1 MAFDP
6 STARLTGFALDGA
19 PATEQPQQKPK
30 QDGVRAADLLKQ
42 GVGGAVS
49 ASGYLLRGVGD
60 LINSATPS
68 TGDNAISAKDRLI
81 GGGGF
86 IKAGNAVAG
95 AGDRLRD
102 SQSEAARRAVEGST
116 PEGNIFSPSTWSLGK
131 DPSLAGYALQ
141 AANVVGQIA
150 PIAAS
155 AVATRGRVL
164 PTAGVSAGLGGG
176 AAAQQEEQRVQ
187 EMSSADLL
195 RTPGYQKLIAEGMS
209 PQDARTE
216 LATRAGT
223 SAFQATAPVSAL
235 SAFTEGLPLAGGA
248 QRALGRVV
256 GQSRAARALSGGLL
270 DAAGEG
276 AQEVAEQAAQIYGAN
291 RATGENRALT
301 EDSFSNA
308 VLGGIG
314 GGVIGAAGG
323 VIHGP
328 GRPDQVAGAGTQPD
342 AVPAAAPAPATPA
355 DAAAAEAAQTAA
367 AVPASPTD
375 GLTTPMSHPIPE
387 AGQADA
393 AAAPQAPTT
402 ESPPAQGEPAPGAS
416 EQPRAAQFTPAN
428 TAMEHPDGTVEV
440 QPGVSVHPADG
451 PLSAAVATG
460 ARAGS
465 FDRGATITASDGS
478 VIDATSGELIRPA
491 PRAVDENGEDL
502 KASKKP
508 EKRVFEPGELDQLVM
523 ERLASNP
530 LMSGRDTAMLART
543 LNVDFADISNAKKRV
558 RRALA
563 DERRALEE
571 RGITGAAAA
580 SAALGASGEPTAA
593 TAATTETTNET
604 QVAETQPRQ
613 PLNADAVGAAPGDGR
628 NQGADRA
635 EAEGQGT
642 LGLAQAPDSLEQPA
656 GAARGARGIAGTGD
670 RGNAADAQRQ
680 AGVGTA
686 EVGGPAGGAQGIA
699 DAGRAAAVEGPAAEG
714 VANADQRTQGADAGV
729 ANLAKALKRTDRA
742 TGPDGATYM
751 VKQNANGE
759 GYHVTRAEDGS
770 TRQHRSPNPAQ
781 PWTREQAVKAAA
793 DLAAARATLT
803 KENANEATQQ
813 AGNAAETVSPDAG
826 RSADSGVAQEPA
838 AAARTGAA
846 AAAAPEAAAHP
857 SAGKAAYGT
866 GAADGTALSDEAAWD
881 ALTPSARRTALETAK
896 ARKGL
901 SPRVLFKNLNER
913 EKAAVGK
920 AARDLIEKE
929 NAPAAKTAE
938 SNGGVTARVVVN
950 RVGVDGKTDAERGG
964 KLKVRATSDGFEA
977 TIEGPNS
984 TTIGQG
990 RTKEAAAADAQ
1001 RQQTTPGTPSTTGQ
1015 AAATGAAQAAPAPGK
1030 PNVSANT
1037 LFTEDAAERARKLI
1051 RSKLTTAGAGID
1063 PELLAAGI
1071 TLAGYHIERG
1081 ARTFAAYAKA
1091 MVADLGDYVKPHL
1104 ASWYEATRRY
1114 PGMEEHAKEMT
1125 PTVEVDASAAAGI
1138 PELNATEEAAP
1149 ASAETTNA
1157 EGSVQQGLDENGG
1170 AAALETAPAAP
1181 VQPAQE
1187 QREAGDGARR
1197 GGNEDAQRDGGARA
1211 ESGDEAG
1218 RGVAGSPR
1226 RVDRARPRDVRTVE
1240 QTVHDQIANRE
1251 VSVQQPEAQRPRN
1264 FVITPDFPLGEG
1276 GAKSKAAANLEAVR
1290 TLKKIEAENRAA
1302 TPEEQAVLARYV
1314 GWGGIPQAF
1323 AHPTRGVT
1331 KGWERVS
1338 AAVEKALTAD
1348 EHAAARR
1355 STQDAHYTS
1364 RTVVGGIY
1372 DALAHLGYTGGV
1384 TLEPSVGTGNFI
1396 GLAPENVR
1404 GAQRWKAVE
1413 LDSIT
1418 GRIAQQLYPEAGIIA
1433 GRGFQEV
1440 NLPENYFDAVVGN
1453 PPFGSQKLYD
1463 AQHKDLGGFSI
1474 HNFFFAKSLKSL
1486 KPGGVLS
1493 MVVSSSMLDK
1503 AGGKQRTWLSNH
1515 ARLLGAIRLPNDAF
1529 KANAGTEVTTDIVF
1543 LQKLYPG
1550 EQATDTSWTEV
1561 GAVSDPAGGEPIP
1574 LNKYFVQHPEMM
1586 LGTMTREGKMRRAG
1600 EPTLSPNGRNLAEQL
1615 REATARLPQN
1625 VMQEPV
1631 AVEPTDS
1638 RPTAGTGTSVQPY
1651 GFYEAE
1657 NGQIRQR
1664 LPDVL
1669 DEFRDREVELGAR
1682 DADRVRQM
1690 IGLRD
1695 QLKALMRA
1703 EMADAPR
1710 GQIEGMRTALNT
1722 VYDAFQKKFGYVNNP
1737 YNANLMREDPDAYRL
1752 RAIERDYQ
1760 RLDKID
1766 ADQRGIPIPK
1776 GRSTV
1781 EIANKAAI
1789 LERRVFHKEP
1799 TPKAETAADAVS
1811 VSLNTYGRLNLPKM
1825 AELLGKS
1832 EEQVVA
1838 ELGDKVF
1845 LDPKD
1850 GHVTADEYL
1859 SGNVKAKL
1867 AQARRAAESD
1877 PAFARNVRALE
1888 AVQPADV
1895 SPADIFV
1902 SLGSPWVT
1910 GDDYAQFAREVIGI
1924 GDMRAKLSPIL
1935 QKFELSGVANGH
1947 ERFGT
1952 ATASARK
1959 VFERAINRS
1968 DATVYKTQPDGSRTV
1983 DGEQTEAMRAAMDAM
1998 REEFGE
2004 WVWKDQAR
2012 RDRLARIYNDT
2023 YNTDRARQ
2031 YDGSFMTLP
2040 GKVDDSIIAL
2050 RPSQMNAAWR
2060 MIQDGKML
2068 ADHVVGAGKT
2078 YTAIAAGMQMK
2089 RMGLAKKPMYAV
2101 PNHLVGQWAGDWMK
2115 LYPNANILAVTEQDF
2130 AKDRRKL
2137 TFSRIATGDWDA
2149 VIVAHSQFTRIAPP
2163 RDFEERYLNEKIAEY
2178 ETAIAEAKA
2187 GGGDRRSI
2195 KQIEKQREQIEEKLK
2210 SNLDRISRDRDT
2222 VAFDEMGIDHL
2233 FVDEAHEFKNLG
2245 FSTSK
2250 RNVSGMGSAAN
2261 GGSQKAED
2269 LFIKTRYLNSVNKGR
2284 GLFFLTGTPVSN
2296 SLAEMF
2302 TMQRYM
2308 AYDDMK
2314 ARGIHL
2320 FDLWANTFAQE
2331 STSFELDS
2339 SGRGLKPKTVLSKF
2353 LNVPEMMQ
2361 LYKRFADTVT
2371 LNDLKEMTRAA
2382 GGEWPVPK
2390 IKGGKPQNI
2399 VVEGGA
2405 PLMAYIDGN
2414 IIPRMEAVSGERG
2427 AKPDPS
2433 VDNMLKITND
2443 ARLAA
2448 LDVRLKDPYAPDD
2461 PNSKPNTAVRKILAT
2476 YRKWDAQKGTQLV
2489 FCDLSTPKAAI
2500 ARERAELAELQRRA
2514 GDGDEAAQAKIDA
2527 MSPDEVAAISSQFSV
2542 YDDVREKLI
2551 AGGIPAREVAFI
2563 HDANTDLQKKS
2574 LFDRMNRGDVRVL
2587 LGSTSKMGAGT
2598 NVQARLVALTHLDAP
2613 WRPSDLEQREGRIVR
2628 QGNLLYA
2635 ADPDG
2640 FEVEINRYATER
2652 TYDARMWQLIERK
2665 AGIVEQV
2672 RKGDPNLREVDD
2684 VAGEAAN
2691 AAEMKAAA
2699 TGNPLIIEQVELQA
2713 KAQRL
2718 TALKRAYDSR
2728 RYDAESE
2735 VARTTGDGGPEA
2747 ARAAALERADAGE
2760 KLLADNPR
2768 DPFAVTVDGKPYT
2781 EFKKG
2786 ADALAVKVVD
2796 GLGDIERSGGKKEIP
2811 IGQFRGAD
2819 LTLRRVFGGDETI
2832 SVTYPDPTGKIGE
2845 IRGVMNADGAVSG
2858 SGLLTKINNAINSMG
2873 EWREDAEVR
2882 FKRQQRRLGELQDL
2896 LAQPFKQADEL
2907 AKAQARLKEVTAQL
2921 VSDSK
2926 KSAVQKQAPSV
2937 KSATDDDAAS
2947 FDLTEDQTQT
2957 PAFKRWFGD
2966 SKVVDANGRPIV
2978 VYHGTTTDVSAFSED
2993 FFGEGNG
3000 NLDWGDGFYFT
3011 DAPEAANTYAVGEG
3025 ANVVPVYLAIK
3036 NPAPQSVV
3044 LSSEVQDAA
3053 DGHFNTL
3060 RDVLE
3065 QKGYDGIVIEHKG
3078 GEREI
3083 VAFRPE
3089 QIKSAVGNV
3098 GAFDPSSPDISL
3110 DMAGYKP
3117 TDLSTAGARAIYAA
3131 IERIAAPLRSAGV
3144 DVRVVDDWRGFPDV
3158 VKQRGISRAAAARGV
3173 FLRSKDGK
3181 TARVFINA
3189 AQVGTITQA
3198 KRTLMHEVVGH
3209 WGMERLLGDQF
3220 DAVAKDALRL
3230 VRSDPRLSAI
3240 RERVLRYKDKGERTM
3255 AKEALAMLAE
3265 ADIKTGVMARVYA
3278 AIRRFL
3284 RAIGLGDVHLSHDE
3298 IRLLAQ
3304 QAARGLVSGVVQ
3316 RSGIQS
3322 ADSLAR
3328 NLRNN
3333 AFAFDFDLGPGEG
3346 ADDLPP
3352 HAINDAIH
3360 AAARWRVTDIAQSA
3374 IDKISDWKGELLGSL
3389 TLHQLAEVSKPYLP
3403 QVGRYDEIVRQ
3414 MGARRNELMG
3424 QSDPLAKKWANWQ
3437 RKNKAES
3444 AALAE
3449 AMHDATLAGVDPDQ
3463 PFQPGVVHLASGE
3476 AVPMTQE
3483 AVNRIIPELE
3493 RRADAAPAGP
3503 AAMIRLDI
3511 QRLRDTLA
3519 QESARVAAYPKLQAQ
3534 FNALPEEAKAL
3545 YREVRDMYAARGEA
3559 MQRALE
3565 KRIKGLNVSEEER
3578 KALTDRTRAHFESA
3592 KVQAPYFPLAR
3603 FGNYWVSAKKDGETV
3618 FKMVETA
3625 AQQRRVEAAFK
3636 AQGYA
3641 TTAGMKIDMARAIDG
3656 ASGSFVA
3663 NVVDTLSKAGV
3674 EKNVADE
3681 IYQLYLR
3688 TLPDLSLRKNF
3699 IHRKGTPGY
3708 DADALRAFAGQ
3719 MFHGAHQLARLEYS
3733 QDAEQAMGQI
3743 VNGARE
3749 LGQGDDTET
3758 ANAAARV
3765 ANEMQKRH
3773 EWVMSPKDAGW
3784 VQKLSSANFAFYLG
3798 ASPAAALVNL
3808 TQTYVMSYP
3817 ALAARHGWVKAFAE
3831 INRAMG
3837 QTISTYGNVD
3847 KKLAGDELRA
3857 MQELDRLGARDKT
3870 LTHDLAG
3877 LAEGS
3882 TQNYNPGWR
3891 KTMEVISHLFHKAE
3905 VFNREATGLAAYR
3918 MARSAGESHEAAIR
3932 YAADTIFQT
3941 HGDYQ
3946 NANRARWMQSNAA
3959 KVIFA
3964 FKQYSQMM
3972 TYNLWRNFYQATKG
3986 LTKEERSEARK
3997 KLTGTLGVTALLSGA
4012 MGMPLLSVAF
4022 ALANAAHALWG
4033 DDDEPWDAETEFHN
4047 FLVEHLGQGFGRAA
4061 AYGPTQALTGVGI
4074 ADRTKLNDL
4083 WFRAPDQEL
4092 EGRALAD
4099 YWLEQI
4105 GGPIAG
4111 TWLINPLTAAKLWN
4125 AGNTE
4130 RAAEQIMPKA
4140 LKDALKTLRFA
4151 TQGVNNLDGQ
4161 PIVKDLTPYEYALQA
4176 AGFSPARVAEQYK
4189 INNALKGYEK
4199 QIETRRQALL
4209 NGYTMAMSLNDP
4221 EAVRAAAQ
4229 KITAFNAANPTFP
4242 INGGQLRRSLIQ
4254 KRRMA
4259 DSMVNGI
4266 LLNKKL
4272 DAAVRARVAFEAD
4285 DGEAS
4290 LEE

>member
-6 STARLTGFALDGA
+6 STARLTGFALEGA
-19 PATEQPQQKPK
+19 DDPAQQQPKK
-30 QDGVRAADLLKQ
+30 EGVRATDFLKQ
-42 GVGGAVS
+42 GGGGAVS
-49 ASGYLLRGVGD
+49 ASGYLLRSLGDTANAAGEGAANFLRGVSGNADKGPVTSRERLFGGD
-60 LINSATPS
+60 
-68 TGDNAISAKDRLI
+68 AIVR
-81 GGGGF
+81 
-86 IKAGNAVAG
+86 AGNAVA
-95 AGDRLRD
+95 ATGDSIRD
-102 SQSEAARRAVEGST
+102 SQSAAAKQAVENST
-116 PEGNIFSPSTWSLGK
+116 PDGDIMHPSSITLGK
-131 DPSLAGYALQ
+131 DPSVAGYALQ
-141 AANVVGQIA
+141 AANVLGQIA

-155 AVATRGRVL
+155 ALLTRGRVG
-164 PTAGVSAGLGGG
+164 PTAAVAGGLGGG
-176 AAAQQEEQRVQ
+176 AAAQQEEQRITD
-187 EMSSADLL
+187 MGDADLAKV
-195 RTPGYQKLIAEGMS
+195 PGYQSLIARGMS
-209 PQDARTE
+209 PKDARAE
-216 LATRAGT
+216 LASQAGT
-223 SAFQATAPVSAL
+223 SAFLSTAPVSAL
-235 SAFTEGLPLAGGA
+235 SAFTEGLPFSGAG
-248 QRALGRVV
+248 QRALGKVV
-256 GQSRAARALSGGLL
+256 GTGRAARMLTGGAL
-270 DAAGEG
+270 DALGEG
-276 AQEVAEQAAQIYGAN
+276 TQEVIEQAAQTAGAN
-291 RATGENRALT
+291 KATGENRSLT
-301 EDSFSNA
+301 EQSFQNFA
-308 VLGGIG
+308 LGALGG
-314 GGVIGAAGG
+314 GAAGALG
-323 VIHGP
+323 GLVHGP
-328 GRPDQVAGAGTQPD
+328 EGHGARADEIPGAGTQPD
-342 AVPAAAPAPATPA
+342 AVPQPAPAANPQQ
-355 DAAAAEAAQTAA
+355 AAAAEAAQTAA
-367 AVPASPTD
+367 ATPASPTD
-375 GLTTPMSHPIPE
+375 GLTTPTSHPIPE
-387 AGQADA
+387 ADA
-393 AAAPQAPTT
+393 TAASQQPQ
-402 ESPPAQGEPAPGAS
+402 PPAQEAPAPGSAD
-416 EQPRAAQFTPAN
+416 EQQPQQAHQFTPSN

-440 QPGVSVHPADG
+440 QPGVAVHPADG

-465 FDRGATITASDGS
+465 FDRAATITAPDGS
-478 VIDATSGELIRPA
+478 VIDAGTGELLRAA
-491 PRAVDENGEDL
+491 PRAVDENGNDL
-502 KASKKP
+502 AQQPAKP
-508 EKRVFEPGELDQLVM
+508 EKRTYEPGELDQLVM

-530 LMSGRDTAMLART
+530 IMTARETGVLARA
-543 LNVDFADISNAKKRV
+543 LGVPFADISNAKKRV
-558 RRALA
+558 RRAIA
-563 DERRALEE
+563 DEKAALAE
-571 RGITGAAAA
+571 RGITGAAADA
-580 SAALGASGEPTAA
+580 AALGAAEESTAA
-593 TAATTETTNET
+593 RAAPTETTDEA
-604 QVAETQPRQ
+604 QAVAPQPGQ
-613 PLNADAVGAAPGDGR
+613 PLNADAGRNAPGNGR
-628 NQGADRA
+628 NESPNGA
-635 EAEGQGT
+635 EAEAQGQ
-642 LGLAQAPDSLEQPA
+642 LGLAQAPNPLEHAAAAAEVGA
-656 GAARGARGIAGTGD
+656 GADRAGTGD
-670 RGNAADAQRQ
+670 RGNAADSVRQ
-680 AGVGTA
+680 AGLGNA
-686 EVGGPAGGAQGIA
+686 EGSAGGTGGSAAERGAGTEGSA
-699 DAGRAAAVEGPAAEG
+699 DASRAAAVEGRAAEG
-714 VANADQRTQGADAGV
+714 IANADQRAQGADAGV
-729 ANLAKALKRTDRA
+729 ANLAKALKKTDRA

-759 GYHVTRAEDGS
+759 GYHVTRSEDGG

-793 DLAAARATLT
+793 DLAAARTTT
-803 KENANEATQQ
+803 KENASAAASQQQSSAGNEAE
-813 AGNAAETVSPDAG
+813 AVSPDAA
-826 RSADSGVAQEPA
+826 RAADASVAQEPA
-838 AAARTGAA
+838 QAAPAGTPAARGGA
-846 AAAAPEAAAHP
+846 EAAANP
-857 SAGKAAYGT
+857 AAGREAS
-866 GAADGTALSDEAAWD
+866 GTAAALTDEAAWN
-881 ALTPSARRTALETAK
+881 ALASPSVRREVLATAK

-901 SPRVLFKNLNER
+901 TPRVLFKNLNER

-920 AARDLIEKE
+920 AARDAIEKE
-929 NAPAAKTAE
+929 NA
-938 SNGGVTARVVVN
+938 
-950 RVGVDGKTDAERGG
+950 ERGPAPQRVAEANG
-964 KLKVRATSDGFEA
+964 FKVGDRVRVADGRGGTREGTITDIEANARGTTYGGTAIKVAGDNATPDGRGTGWTGIGNVSKVEEA
-977 TIEGPNS
+977 PTPNAS
-984 TTIGQG
+984 GAT
-990 RTKEAAAADAQ
+990 
-1001 RQQTTPGTPSTTGQ
+1001 
-1015 AAATGAAQAAPAPGK
+1015 AATGTAQAEPARGK
-1030 PNVSANT
+1030 PKVSANT
-1037 LFTEDAAERARKLI
+1037 LFTEDAAEKARKLL
-1051 RSKLTTAGAGID
+1051 RSKLSQLNAGID

-1104 ASWYEATRRY
+1104 ASWYEAARRY

-1125 PTVEVDASAAAGI
+1125 PTVEVDASHAAGI
-1138 PELNATEEAAP
+1138 PELNETEEAAP
-1149 ASAETTNA
+1149 ASAETSNA
-1157 EGSVQQGLDENGG
+1157 EGSVQQGVDENGG
-1170 AAALETAPAAP
+1170 PAALETAPAAP

-1187 QREAGDGARR
+1187 QREAGGGAGR
-1197 GGNEDAQRDGGARA
+1197 GGDENAVGNGRAGSEGEAQ
-1211 ESGDEAG
+1211 AG

-1226 RVDRARPRDVRTVE
+1226 RVDRARPRDVQPVE

-1251 VSVQQPEAQRPRN
+1251 VSVQQPDAQRPRN

-1276 GAKSKAAANLEAVR
+1276 GAKSKAAANLEAIR

-1331 KGWERVS
+1331 AGWERVAS
-1338 AAVEKALTAD
+1338 AVEKALTPD

-1418 GRIAQQLYPEAGIIA
+1418 GRIAQQLYPDAGIIA

-1463 AQHKDLGGFSI
+1463 AQHKDLAGFSI

-1550 EQATDTSWTEV
+1550 EKAADTSWTEV
-1561 GAVSDPAGGEPIP
+1561 GAVNDPAGGEAIP

-1586 LGTMTREGKMRRAG
+1586 LGTMTREGKMRRG
-1600 EPTLSPNGRNLAEQL
+1600 NEPTLSPNGRDLAEQL

-1625 VMQEPV
+1625 VMQEAVP
-1631 AVEPTDS
+1631 VEPADS

-1651 GFYEAE
+1651 GFYVSE
-1657 NGQIRQR
+1657 NGAIRQR

-1682 DADRVRQM
+1682 DAERVRQM
-1690 IGLRD
+1690 IDMRD
-1695 QLKALMRA
+1695 QLKTLMRA

-1710 GQIEGMRTALNT
+1710 GQIEGMRSALNKT
-1722 VYDAFQKKFGYVNNP
+1722 YDAFQKKFGYVNNP

-1776 GRSTV
+1776 GKSTV
-1781 EIANKAAI
+1781 EVANKATI

-1811 VSLNTYGRLNLPKM
+1811 VSLNTFGRLNLPKM

-1832 EEQVVA
+1832 EEQVLA
-1838 ELGDKVF
+1838 ELGDKVY

-1850 GHVTADEYL
+1850 GHVTAEEYL

-1867 AQARRAAESD
+1867 AQARAAAETD
-1877 PAFARNVRALE
+1877 PAYARNVRALE
-1888 AVQPADV
+1888 AVQPADI

-1910 GDDYAQFAREVIGI
+1910 GEDYAAFAREVLGI
-1924 GDMRAKLSPIL
+1924 GDMRTKLNPML
-1935 QKFELSGVANGH
+1935 QRFELGGVANGH
-1947 ERFGT
+1947 ERYGT
-1952 ATASARK
+1952 KAASARK
-1959 VFERAINRS
+1959 VFERAVNRS
-1968 DATVYKTQPDGSRTV
+1968 DATVFKTDADGKRSV
-1983 DGEQTEAMRAAMDAM
+1983 DSEQTEAMRAAIDTM
-1998 REEFGE
+1998 REEFGD
-2004 WVWKDQAR
+2004 WVWKDQVR

-2023 YNTDRARQ
+2023 YNTDRPRQ

-2050 RPSQMNAAWR
+2050 RPSQKNAAWR

-2163 RDFEERYLNEKIAEY
+2163 REFEERYLQEKIGEY

-2187 GGGDRRSI
+2187 NGGDRRSI

-2210 SNLDRISRDRDT
+2210 ANLDRIARDRDT
-2222 VAFDEMGIDHL
+2222 AAFDEMGIDHL

-2245 FSTSK
+2245 FATSK

-2269 LFIKTRYLNSVNKGR
+2269 LFIKTRYLNQVNRGR

-2390 IKGGKPQNI
+2390 IKGGKPENF
-2399 VVEGGA
+2399 VVKGGA
-2405 PLMAYIDGN
+2405 PLMAYIEGN

-2427 AKPDPS
+2427 QKPDPS

-2448 LDVRLKDPYAPDD
+2448 LDVRLKDPHAPDD
-2461 PNSKPNTAVRKILAT
+2461 PNSKPNTAVREALAI
-2476 YRKWDAQKGTQLV
+2476 YKKWGEQKGTQLI
-2489 FCDLSTPKAAI
+2489 FCDLSTPKAAV
-2500 ARERAELAELQRRA
+2500 ARERADLLDLQRRA
-2514 GDGDEAAQAKIDA
+2514 DEGDEAAQAKLDA
-2527 MSPDEVAAISSQFSV
+2527 MSPDDIAAISSQFSV
-2542 YDDVREKLI
+2542 YDDVREKLV
-2551 AGGIPAREVAFI
+2551 AGGIPAREIAFI
-2563 HDANTDLQKKS
+2563 HEANTDLQKKS

-2598 NVQARLVALTHLDAP
+2598 NVQARLVALHHLDAP

-2628 QGNLLYA
+2628 QGNELYKA
-2635 ADPDG
+2635 NPDG
-2640 FEVEINRYATER
+2640 FEVTINRYATER

-2665 AGIVEQV
+2665 AGIVEQI

-2713 KAQRL
+2713 KATRL
-2718 TALKRAYDSR
+2718 AALKRAYDGR

-2735 VARTTGDGGPEA
+2735 VARTNADGGPEA
-2747 ARAAALERADAGE
+2747 ARAKALERADAGE
-2760 KLLADNPR
+2760 KLLTDNPR

-2786 ADALAVKVVD
+2786 ADALAMKVVD

-2811 IGQFRGAD
+2811 LGEFRGAK

-2832 SVTYPDPTGKIGE
+2832 SVEYPDPVGKIGE
-2845 IRGVMNADGAVSG
+2845 VRGVMNVDGAVSG
-2858 SGLLTKINNAINSMG
+2858 SGLLTKINNSINSMD
-2873 EWREDAEVR
+2873 EWREDAETR
-2882 FKRQQRRLGELQDL
+2882 FKRQTRRLGELNDL
-2896 LAQPFKQADEL
+2896 LAQPFKQGEEL
-2907 AKAQARLKEVTAQL
+2907 AQTQARLKEVTAQL
-2921 VSDSK
+2921 VADSN
-2926 KSAVQKQAPSV
+2926 KSAVQKGAPSV
-2937 KSATDDDAAS
+2937 KAATDTDAES
-2947 FDLTEDQTQT
+2947 FDL
-2957 PAFKRWFGD
+2957 GD
-2966 SKVVDANGRPIV
+2966 
-2978 VYHGTTTDVSAFSED
+2978 
-2993 FFGEGNG
+2993 
-3000 NLDWGDGFYFT
+3000 
-3011 DAPEAANTYAVGEG
+3011 
-3025 ANVVPVYLAIK
+3025 
-3036 NPAPQSVV
+3036 
-3044 LSSEVQDAA
+3044 
-3053 DGHFNTL
+3053 
-3060 RDVLE
+3060 
-3065 QKGYDGIVIEHKG
+3065 DGIVE
-3078 GEREI
+3078 
-3083 VAFRPE
+3083 A
-3089 QIKSAVGNV
+3089 
-3098 GAFDPSSPDISL
+3098 DL
-3110 DMAGYKP
+3110 DAAGSMAGYKP
-3117 TDLSTAGARAIYAA
+3117 PDISTPSGRAIYTA
-3131 IERIAAPLRSAGV
+3131 IEKIAAPLRSAGI
-3144 DVRVVDDWRGFPDV
+3144 DIRVIDNGHGFPDA
-3158 VKQRGISRAAAARGV
+3158 VKNRLGARRVYGARGLV
-3173 FLRSKDGK
+3173 MRSKDGK

-3189 AQVGTITQA
+3189 ERVGTVTQA
-3198 KRTLMHEVVGH
+3198 KRTLMHEIVGH
-3209 WGMERLLGDQF
+3209 WGMEKLLGDQF
-3220 DAVAKDALRL
+3220 WPVANDAMRL
-3230 VRSDPRLSAI
+3230 VRTDPRLSALK
-3240 RERVLRYKDKGERTM
+3240 ERMLKYKDLGERTM

-3304 QAARGLVSGVVQ
+3304 QAARGLVGTVESRRGA
-3316 RSGIQS
+3316 QS
-3322 ADSLAR
+3322 ASTLAR
-3328 NLRNN
+3328 DIRNN
-3333 AFAFDFDLGPGEG
+3333 AFGFDFDLGPGEG
-3346 ADDLPP
+3346 AADLPP

-3360 AAARWRVTDIAQSA
+3360 NASRWRVTDIAQSA
-3374 IDKISDWKGELLGSL
+3374 IDKIADWKGELLGSL
-3389 TLHQLAEVSKPYLP
+3389 TLHQLAEIAKPYLP
-3403 QVGRYDEIVRQ
+3403 EVGRYDDIVRQ
-3414 MGARRNELMG
+3414 MGSRRNELMG

-3444 AALAE
+3444 AALTGT
-3449 AMHDATLAGVDPDQ
+3449 MHDATLAGVDPDK

-3483 AVNRIIPELE
+3483 AVDRIIPELE

-3503 AAMIRLDI
+3503 ATMIRLDI

-3519 QESARVAAYPKLQAQ
+3519 QEAARVAAYPKLQAQ
-3534 FNALPEEAKAL
+3534 FNALPAEAKAL
-3545 YREVRDMYAARGEA
+3545 YREVRDMYAARGDA
-3559 MQRALE
+3559 MQKALE
-3565 KRIKGLNVSEEER
+3565 KRIKGLNISEEER

-3603 FGNYWVSAKKDGETV
+3603 FGNYWVSAKKDGQTT

-3688 TLPDLSLRKNF
+3688 TLPDLSLRKSF

-3733 QDAEQAMGQI
+3733 QDAEQAMSQI
-3743 VNGARE
+3743 VNAARE
-3749 LGQGDDTET
+3749 IGQGDDTET
-3758 ANAAARV
+3758 SNAASRV

-3808 TQTYVMSYP
+3808 TQTYIMSYP

-3831 INRAMG
+3831 VNRAMG

-3918 MARSAGESHEAAIR
+3918 MSRAAGESHEAAVR

-3997 KLTGTLGVTALLSGA
+3997 KLTGTLGMTALLSGA

-4022 ALANAAHALWG
+4022 ALANAGHALWG

-4047 FLVEHLGQGFGRAA
+4047 FLVEHLGQGFGRVA
-4061 AYGPTQALTGVGI
+4061 AYGPTQALTGAGI

-4083 WFRAPDQEL
+4083 WFRDPDQEL

-4105 GGPIAG
+4105 GGPIAS
-4111 TWLINPLTAAKLWN
+4111 TWLINPLTAAKLWGS
-4125 AGNTE
+4125 GNTE

-4140 LKDALKTLRFA
+4140 LKDGLKTLRFA

-4161 PIVKDLTPYEYALQA
+4161 PIVKDLSPYEYALQV

-4189 INNALKGYEK
+4189 VNNALKGYEK

-4242 INGGQLRRSLIQ
+4242 INGGQLRRALIQ
-4254 KRRMA
+4254 KRKMA

-4266 LLNKKL
+4266 LLNRKL
-4272 DAAVRARVAFEAD
+4272 DAAVRSRVAFEPGDAGAGATMGD
-4285 DGEAS
+4285 DITEA
-4290 LEE
+4290 ED

>member
-6 STARLTGFALDGA
+6 STARLTGFALEGA
-19 PATEQPQQKPK
+19 DDAAQQQPAKKE
-30 QDGVRAADLLKQ
+30 GVRASDFLKQ
-42 GVGGAVS
+42 GGGGAVS
-49 ASGYLLRGVGD
+49 ASGYLLRSAGDAANAVGESAANYGR
-60 LINSATPS
+60 LLSGEGYKGRVSSRERLFGGQPIIN
-68 TGDNAISAKDRLI
+68 
-81 GGGGF
+81 
-86 IKAGNAVAG
+86 AGNAIA
-95 AGDRLRD
+95 AKGDAIRD
-102 SQSEAARRAVEGST
+102 SQSEAAKQAVENST
-116 PEGNIFSPSTWSLGK
+116 PTGDIMSPSTVSLGK
-131 DPSLAGYALQ
+131 DPSVVGYALQ
-141 AANVVGQIA
+141 AANVLGQIA

-155 AVATRGRVL
+155 ALITRGRVA
-164 PTAGVSAGLGGG
+164 PTAAVSAGLGGG
-176 AAAQQEEQRVQ
+176 AAAQQEEQRIAD
-187 EMSSADLL
+187 MPDADLAKV
-195 RTPGYQKLIAEGMS
+195 PAYQSLVARGMS
-209 PQDARTE
+209 PKDARAE
-216 LATRAGT
+216 LASQTGT
-223 SAFQATAPVSAL
+223 SAFLSTAPVSAL
-235 SAFTEGLPLAGGA
+235 SAFTEGLPFSGAG
-248 QRALGRVV
+248 QRALGRIV
-256 GQSRAARALSGGLL
+256 GQSRAARALTGGLL
-270 DAAGEG
+270 DAVGEG
-276 AQEVAEQAAQIYGAN
+276 TQEVAEQAAQTRGAN
-291 RATGENRALT
+291 LATGENRSLSDESFQNFALG
-301 EDSFSNA
+301 A
-308 VLGGIG
+308 IG
-314 GGVIGAAGG
+314 GGAAGALG
-323 VIHGP
+323 GLVHGAE
-328 GRPDQVAGAGTQPD
+328 GHGARADEVSGAGTQPD
-342 AVPAAAPAPATPA
+342 AVAPTQQTVPPAQAAAT
-355 DAAAAEAAQTAA
+355 EAAQTAA
-367 AVPASPTD
+367 TTPSTPTD
-375 GLTTPMSHPIPE
+375 GLTTPTSHPIPE

-393 AAAPQAPTT
+393 TAAPQAPPV
-402 ESPPAQGEPAPGAS
+402 ENPPAQGEPAPGES
-416 EQPRAAQFTPAN
+416 EQPQAHQYTPAN
-428 TAMEHPDGTVEV
+428 TAMEHPDGSVEV
-440 QPGVSVHPADG
+440 QPGVVVHPADG
-451 PLSAAVATG
+451 ALSAAVATG

-465 FDRGATITASDGS
+465 FDRGATITTPEGAL
-478 VIDATSGELIRPA
+478 IDATTGELLRDA
-491 PRAVDENGEDL
+491 PRAVDENGDDL
-502 KASKKP
+502 ARQQQAKP
-508 EKRVFEPGELDQLVM
+508 QKRTYEPAEIDQFVM
-523 ERLASNP
+523 ERLATNP
-530 LMSGRDTAMLART
+530 LMSSRETGLLARS
-543 LNVDFADISNAKKRV
+543 LGVPFADIANAKKRV
-558 RRALA
+558 RRAIA
-563 DERRALEE
+563 DEKAALAE
-571 RGITGAAAA
+571 RGITGAAADA
-580 SAALGASGEPTAA
+580 AALGAAEETTAA
-593 TAATTETTNET
+593 RAATTETTTDEAQT
-604 QVAETQPRQ
+604 VAPQPGQ
-613 PLNADAVGAAPGDGR
+613 PLNADAGRNAQGDGR
-628 NQGADRA
+628 NEGTDRA
-635 EAEGQGT
+635 EAQGQGE
-642 LGLAQAPDSLEQPA
+642 LGLAQAPNPLEHAAAAAEVGA
-656 GAARGARGIAGTGD
+656 GADRARAGD
-670 RGNAADAQRQ
+670 RSNAADSERQ
-680 AGVGTA
+680 AGLGNA
-686 EVGGPAGGAQGIA
+686 EGSAGGAGLEQRAAGVAEGSA
-699 DAGRAAAVEGPAAEG
+699 DAGRAAAVEGSAAEG
-714 VANADQRTQGADAGV
+714 VANADQRAQGADAGV

-759 GYHVTRAEDGS
+759 GYHVTRSEDGG

-793 DLAAARATLT
+793 DLAAARAAP
-803 KENANEATQQ
+803 KENASEATQQQ
-813 AGNAAETVSPDAG
+813 AGNAAETVSPDASRPAG
-826 RSADSGVAQEPA
+826 AGMAQEPA
-838 AAARTGAA
+838 AATQPGTEGAPAAKAA
-846 AAAAPEAAAHP
+846 ANPDTRGEAH
-857 SAGKAAYGT
+857 GT
-866 GAADGTALSDEAAWD
+866 GTALTDEAAWN
-881 ALTPSARRTALETAK
+881 ALASPSARREALATAK

-901 SPRVLFKNLNER
+901 TPRVLFKNLNAR

-929 NAPAAKTAE
+929 NA
-938 SNGGVTARVVVN
+938 
-950 RVGVDGKTDAERGG
+950 ERGPAPQRVTEAKG
-964 KLKVRATSDGFEA
+964 FKVGDRVRVDDGRGGTREGTITDIEANARGTTYGGTAIKVAGDNATPDGRGTGWAGIDRVSKVEESAPQTNA
-977 TIEGPNS
+977 TG
-984 TTIGQG
+984 
-990 RTKEAAAADAQ
+990 A
-1001 RQQTTPGTPSTTGQ
+1001 
-1015 AAATGAAQAAPAPGK
+1015 AAATGTAQAPAARGK
-1030 PNVSANT
+1030 PTVKANSI
-1037 LFTEDAAERARKLI
+1037 FTEDAAEKARKLI
-1051 RSKLTTAGAGID
+1051 RSKLSQLNAGID

-1104 ASWYEATRRY
+1104 ASWYEAARRY

-1125 PTVEVDASAAAGI
+1125 PTTEVDASAAAGI
-1138 PELNATEEAAP
+1138 PELNETEEAAP
-1149 ASAETTNA
+1149 ASAGTTDA
-1157 EGSVQQGLDENGG
+1157 EGSVQQGVDENGG
-1170 AAALETAPAAP
+1170 EAALETAPAAP

-1187 QREAGDGARR
+1187 QREAGSGARR
-1197 GGNEDAQRDGGARA
+1197 GGDENAVGDGRAGSEGEAQ
-1211 ESGDEAG
+1211 AG

-1226 RVDRARPRDVRTVE
+1226 RVDRARPRDVQPVE
-1240 QTVHDQIANRE
+1240 QAVHDQIANRE

-1290 TLKKIEAENRAA
+1290 TLKKIEAENRTA
-1302 TPEEQAVLARYV
+1302 TPDEQAVLARYV

-1331 KGWERVS
+1331 KGWERVA

-1550 EQATDTSWTEV
+1550 EKAADTSWTEV
-1561 GAVSDPAGGEPIP
+1561 GAVNDPAGGEAIP

-1586 LGTMTREGKMRRAG
+1586 LGTMTREGKMRRGG
-1600 EPTLSPNGRNLAEQL
+1600 EPTLSPNGRDLAEQL

-1631 AVEPTDS
+1631 AVEPADS

-1710 GQIEGMRTALNT
+1710 GQIEGMRSALNT
-1722 VYDAFQKKFGYVNNP
+1722 AYDAFQKKFGYVNNP

-1781 EIANKAAI
+1781 EVANKATI

-1811 VSLNTYGRLNLPKM
+1811 VSLNTYGRLNVPKM

-1832 EEQVVA
+1832 EEQVIA

-1867 AQARRAAESD
+1867 AQARAAAETD
-1877 PAFARNVRALE
+1877 PTFARNVRALE

-1910 GDDYAQFAREVIGI
+1910 GEDYAQFAREVLGI
-1924 GDMRAKLSPIL
+1924 GDMRSKLNPIL
-1935 QKFELSGVANGH
+1935 QKFELGGIANGH

-1952 ATASARK
+1952 AAASARK

-1968 DATVYKTQPDGSRTV
+1968 DATVYETRPDGSRAV

-2149 VIVAHSQFTRIAPP
+2149 VIVAHSQFTRISPP
-2163 RDFEERYLNEKIAEY
+2163 RDFEERYLKEKIAEY

-2187 GGGDRRSI
+2187 NGGDRRSI

-2210 SNLDRISRDRDT
+2210 ANLDRISRDRDT
-2222 VAFDEMGIDHL
+2222 AAFDEMGIDHL

-2245 FSTSK
+2245 FATSK

-2371 LNDLKEMTRAA
+2371 MNDLKEMTRAA

-2390 IKGGKPQNI
+2390 IKGGKAENF
-2399 VVEGGA
+2399 VVKGGA
-2405 PLMAYIDGN
+2405 PLMAYIEGN

-2427 AKPDPS
+2427 QKPDPS

-2448 LDVRLKDPYAPDD
+2448 LDVRLKDPHAPDD
-2461 PNSKPNTAVRKILAT
+2461 PNSKPNTAVREVLDI
-2476 YRKWDAQKGTQLV
+2476 YRKWNDQKGTQLV
-2489 FCDLSTPKAAI
+2489 FCDLSTPKAAV
-2500 ARERAELAELQRRA
+2500 ARERAELVELQRRA
-2514 GDGDEAAQAKIDA
+2514 GEGDEAAQAKLDA
-2527 MSPDEVAAISSQFSV
+2527 MSPDDIAAIGSQFSV

-2563 HDANTDLQKKS
+2563 HEANTDLQKKS

-2598 NVQARLVALTHLDAP
+2598 NVQARLVALHHLDAP

-2628 QGNLLYA
+2628 QGNELYK
-2635 ADPDG
+2635 ADPSG
-2640 FEVEINRYATER
+2640 FEVTINRYATER

-2665 AGIVEQV
+2665 AGIVEQI

-2718 TALKRAYDSR
+2718 AALKRAYDSR

-2735 VARTTGDGGPEA
+2735 VARTTANGGPEA
-2747 ARAAALERADAGE
+2747 ARATALERADAAE
-2760 KLLADNPR
+2760 KLLTDNPR

-2811 IGQFRGAD
+2811 LGQFRGAD

-2858 SGLLTKINNAINSMG
+2858 SGLLTKINNSINSMG

-2907 AKAQARLKEVTAQL
+2907 SQTQARLKEVTAQL
-2921 VSDSK
+2921 VADSN
-2926 KSAVQKQAPSV
+2926 KSAVQKQAPTV
-2937 KSATDDDAAS
+2937 KAATDTDEAS
-2947 FDLTEDQTQT
+2947 FDL
-2957 PAFKRWFGD
+2957 GD
-2966 SKVVDANGRPIV
+2966 DGMIEA
-2978 VYHGTTTDVSAFSED
+2978 D
-2993 FFGEGNG
+2993 
-3000 NLDWGDGFYFT
+3000 LDTAG
-3011 DAPEAANTYAVGEG
+3011 
-3025 ANVVPVYLAIK
+3025 
-3036 NPAPQSVV
+3036 S
-3044 LSSEVQDAA
+3044 
-3053 DGHFNTL
+3053 
-3060 RDVLE
+3060 
-3065 QKGYDGIVIEHKG
+3065 
-3078 GEREI
+3078 
-3083 VAFRPE
+3083 
-3089 QIKSAVGNV
+3089 
-3098 GAFDPSSPDISL
+3098 
-3110 DMAGYKP
+3110 MAGFKP
-3117 TDLSTAGARAIYAA
+3117 VDLSNYGTRIIYNE
-3131 IERIAAPLRSAGV
+3131 IEKIAAPLRSAGI
-3144 DVRVVDDWRGFPDV
+3144 DIRVIDNGHGFPDA
-3158 VKQRGISRAAAARGV
+3158 VKKRLGARRVYGARGLV
-3173 FLRSKDGK
+3173 MRSPDGK

-3189 AQVGTITQA
+3189 ERVGTVWQA
-3198 KRTLMHEVVGH
+3198 KRTLMHEIVGH

-3220 DAVAKDALRL
+3220 NSVAQDALRI
-3230 VRSDPRLSAI
+3230 VRTDPRLSAI
-3240 RERVLRYKDKGERTM
+3240 KERMLKYKDLGDRTM

-3304 QAARGLVSGVVQ
+3304 QAARGLVNQVGE
-3316 RSGIQS
+3316 RRGTQS
-3322 ADSLAR
+3322 AAELTK
-3328 NLRNN
+3328 NLHNN
-3333 AFAFDFDLGPGEG
+3333 PFGFDFDLGPGEG
-3346 ADDLPP
+3346 AADLPP
-3352 HAINDAIH
+3352 HTVNDAIH
-3360 AAARWRVTDIAQSA
+3360 NAARWRVTDIAQSA
-3374 IDKISDWKGELLGSL
+3374 IDKIADWKGELLGSL
-3389 TLHQLAEVSKPYLP
+3389 TLHQLAEVAKPYLP
-3403 QVGRYDEIVRQ
+3403 EVARYDDIVRQ
-3414 MGARRNELMG
+3414 MGARRNELMAS
-3424 QSDPLAKKWANWQ
+3424 SDPLAKKWANWQ
-3437 RKNKAES
+3437 RKNKADS

-3449 AMHDATLAGVDPDQ
+3449 TMHDATLAGVDPDQ

-3483 AVNRIIPELE
+3483 AVDRIIPELE

-3503 AAMIRLDI
+3503 ATMIRLDI

-3519 QESARVAAYPKLQAQ
+3519 QESARVSAYPKLKAQ
-3534 FNALPEEAKAL
+3534 FDAMPAEAKAL
-3545 YREVRDMYAARGEA
+3545 YREVRDMYQARGEA

-3565 KRIKGLNVSEEER
+3565 KRIKGLNISEEER

-3625 AQQRRVEAAFK
+3625 AQQRRVAAAFK

-3663 NVVDTLSKAGV
+3663 NVVDSLSKAGV

-3719 MFHGAHQLARLEYS
+3719 MFHGAHQLARLEHS
-3733 QDAEQAMGQI
+3733 QDAEQAMSRI
-3743 VNGARE
+3743 VNAARD

-3758 ANAAARV
+3758 SNAASRV

-3808 TQTYVMSYP
+3808 TQTYIMSYP

-3831 INRAMG
+3831 VNRAMG

-3918 MARSAGESHEAAIR
+3918 MSRAAGESHEAAVR

-3997 KLTGTLGVTALLSGA
+3997 KLTGTLGMTALLSGA

-4022 ALANAAHALWG
+4022 ALANAGHALWG

-4047 FLVEHLGQGFGRAA
+4047 FLVEHLGQGFGRVA
-4061 AYGPTQALTGVGI
+4061 AYGPTQALTGAGI

-4083 WFRAPDQEL
+4083 WFRDPDQEL

-4105 GGPIAG
+4105 GGPIAS
-4111 TWLINPLTAAKLWN
+4111 TWLINPLTAAKLWGS
-4125 AGNTE
+4125 GNTE

-4140 LKDALKTLRFA
+4140 LKDGLKTLRFA

-4161 PIVKDLTPYEYALQA
+4161 PIVKDLSPYEYALQV

-4189 INNALKGYEK
+4189 VNNALKGYEK

-4242 INGGQLRRSLIQ
+4242 INGGQLRRALIQ
-4254 KRRMA
+4254 KRKMA

-4266 LLNKKL
+4266 LLNRKL
-4272 DAAVRARVAFEAD
+4272 DAAVRSRVAFEPGDAGAGATMGD
-4285 DGEAS
+4285 DITEA
-4290 LEE
+4290 ED